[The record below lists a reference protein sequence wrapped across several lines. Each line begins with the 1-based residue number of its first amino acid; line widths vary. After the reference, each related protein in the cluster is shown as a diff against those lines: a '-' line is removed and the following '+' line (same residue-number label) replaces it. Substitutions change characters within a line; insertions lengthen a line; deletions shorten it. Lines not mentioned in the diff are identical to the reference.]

1 LAPTL
6 AAGLSTLGHAGCA
19 VARDGADEV
28 VVAGGG
34 KLVGGAAAGVG
45 LDGVAA
51 GAGVVAP
58 RKLHARA

>member
-1 LAPTL
+1 
-6 AAGLSTLGHAGCA
+6 